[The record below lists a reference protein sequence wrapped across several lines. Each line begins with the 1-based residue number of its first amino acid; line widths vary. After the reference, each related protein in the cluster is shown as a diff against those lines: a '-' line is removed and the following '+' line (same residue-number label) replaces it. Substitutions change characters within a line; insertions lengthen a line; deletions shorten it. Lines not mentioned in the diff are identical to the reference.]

1 MGLEKAGKETY
12 QITLGGDASQ
22 LASLGERTGLGFS
35 AEQLLIAID
44 TILTVYLQGRNTS
57 EESFIQFYRRVGLAP
72 FKAALC
78 PDQLRQAV

>member
-1 MGLEKAGKETY
+1 MGLEKAGKESY

-22 LASLGERTGLGFS
+22 LASLGERTGPGFS

-72 FKAALC
+72 FKAALY